1 MHLFI
6 IDLFISLDTLAPVIN
21 KLNNHKK
28 STSIYF
34 VNPFQNFSKHKL
46 IGFLN
51 KNELNKTNNFLCLGF
66 RNRSFYF
73 FLKIIMTLPNFI
85 LLRLFKFWNYIYH
98 NKDFFSEKE
107 LTEFFKKNNFKT
119 VTIENSLNKKR
130 KVKII
135 NVCNKLNIPIIN
147 IASGLFTVKK
157 KEKIDLDNFDKIDFF
172 LTPNLFAP
180 YQEYILNSKKFKL
193 VGSPRY
199 DEEWIDTL
207 NKIYMEKYI
216 NKNPENRIN
225 VVFFQRTT
233 AYNFNEQLNL
243 FNRIKNLDIVNL
255 RTGNKPREIVPL
267 KISLFGQDKF
277 NTTELIN
284 WADIVVSSATSILV
298 ESVQKNKLTI
308 CLEYLQPE
316 KDNYA
321 SFFSDYPKITKIASS
336 DNDVIKSIV
345 EFKQNKKINKINQDD
360 LNDFY
365 KSFIYKK
372 DNQSN
377 ILDNIIN
384 IYLNIN
390 YN

>member
-34 VNPFQNFSKHKL
+34 INPFQNFSKHKL
-46 IGFLN
+46 IEFLN
-51 KNELNKTNNFLCLGF
+51 KNEQNKTNNFLCLGF
-66 RNRSFYF
+66 KNRSFYF
-73 FLKIIMTLPNFI
+73 FLKIIMTLPKFI

-98 NKDFFSEKE
+98 NKDFFSEKQ
-107 LTEFFKKNNFKT
+107 LVEFFKKNNFKT

-135 NVCNKLNIPIIN
+135 NVCNRLNIPIIN

-207 NKIYMEKYI
+207 SKIYMNKYI
-216 NKNPENRIN
+216 NKNLEDKIN

-233 AYNFNEQLNL
+233 AYNFNEQLIL
-243 FNRIKNLDIVNL
+243 FNKIKNLDIVNL
-255 RTGNKPREIVPL
+255 RIGNKPREIVPL
-267 KISLFGQDKF
+267 KVSLFGQDIF

-321 SFFSDYPKITKIASS
+321 SFFSDYPNITKIANS
-336 DNDVIKSIV
+336 DNDVIKSIE
-345 EFKQNKKINKINQDD
+345 EFKQNNKIEKINQDD